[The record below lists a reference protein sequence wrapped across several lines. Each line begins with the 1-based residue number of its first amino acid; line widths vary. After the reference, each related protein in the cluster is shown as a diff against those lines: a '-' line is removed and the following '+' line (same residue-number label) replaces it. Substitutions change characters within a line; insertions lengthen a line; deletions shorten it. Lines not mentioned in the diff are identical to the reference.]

1 MDQWANTKLSI
12 KLYETHQQNNQTKI
26 LYINYIYIYEYYKK
40 IKTKIKMNKQYLPNY
55 VAFFFLS
62 SIKIKFFTWLHKSWI
77 TNLIEFKSNIQ
88 FICN

>member
-1 MDQWANTKLSI
+1 MKHTSKITKP
-12 KLYETHQQNNQTKI
+12 KFYI
-26 LYINYIYIYEYYKK
+26 LTIYIYIYIYEYYKK